1 MMKGIKYLVMGSFLG
16 ASPAVA
22 QETRPPFD
30 LVVPSV
36 PSTSSPISGPD
47 ILYYQYKFSKEDN
60 GEAVLIGGSEKIRL
74 QPIDVNKQDY
84 NEQAERLDLNS
95 LDGSDL
101 LKLQA
106 SELSPDQAA
115 DIQKELRQPTSNLSK
130 MLLGHLINTDVAQ
143 WYDQYES
150 SPDIVKRFIE
160 DHASGRYY
168 SIGNT
173 ELNKKLWNSIGKLNG
188 KLKLSV
194 SRLAG
199 GINRNTK
206 SEIVDS
212 VSMSY
217 ALRSSLNSED
227 PEL

>member
-47 ILYYQYKFSKEDN
+47 
-60 GEAVLIGGSEKIRL
+60 
-74 QPIDVNKQDY
+74 

-115 DIQKELRQPTSNLSK
+115 DTQKELRQPISNLSK
-130 MLLGHLINTDVAQ
+130 VLLGHLINTEVGQ
-143 WYDQYES
+143 WYNQYES
-150 SPDIVKRFIE
+150 SLDIVKRFIE

-199 GINRNTK
+199 GINRHTK

>member
-1 MMKGIKYLVMGSFLG
+1 MKGIKGLVMYAVLG
-16 ASPAVA
+16 ASRAVA
-22 QETRPPFD
+22 QETRPTFD
-30 LVVPSV
+30 LVVPPV
-36 PSTSSPISGPD
+36 PSTSSPISGFD
-47 ILYYQYKFSKEDN
+47 TLYYQYKFLKEDN
-60 GEAVLIGGSEKIRL
+60 GKAVLIGGSKKIRL

-95 LDGSDL
+95 LDGSGL

-130 MLLGHLINTDVAQ
+130 VLLDHLINTEVAQ

-150 SPDIVKRFIE
+150 SLDIVKRFIE

-173 ELNKKLWNSIGKLNG
+173 ELNKKLLNSIVNLNS

-194 SRLAG
+194 SGLAG
-199 GINRNTK
+199 GINRHTK
-206 SEIVDS
+206 SEIVDI

>member
-1 MMKGIKYLVMGSFLG
+1 MGSFLL

-22 QETRPPFD
+22 QETRRTFD
-30 LVVPSV
+30 LAVPSV
-36 PSTSSPISGPD
+36 PSTSSPISGLD
-47 ILYYQYKFSKEDN
+47 ILNYGYKFFEKDN

-130 MLLGHLINTDVAQ
+130 VLLGHLINTEVAQ

-150 SPDIVKRFIE
+150 SLDIVKRFIE

-168 SIGNT
+168 SIGKT
-173 ELNKKLWNSIGKLNG
+173 ELNEKLGNSIGKLNE

-199 GINRNTK
+199 GINRHTE

-217 ALRSSLNSED
+217 ALRSSPNSEG

>member
-1 MMKGIKYLVMGSFLG
+1 MMTGIKGLVTGSFLG
-16 ASPAVA
+16 ASRAVA
-22 QETRPPFD
+22 QETRPTFD
-30 LVVPSV
+30 LVVPPV
-36 PSTSSPISGPD
+36 PSTSSPISGFD
-47 ILYYQYKFSKEDN
+47 TLYYQYEFLEEDN
-60 GEAVLIGGSEKIRL
+60 GKAVLIGRSEKISL

-84 NEQAERLDLNS
+84 NEQAEWLDLNS
-95 LDGSDL
+95 LDGSGL

-130 MLLGHLINTDVAQ
+130 VLLGYLINTEVAQ

-150 SPDIVKRFIE
+150 SLDIVKRFIE
-160 DHASGRYY
+160 DHASERYY

-173 ELNKKLWNSIGKLNG
+173 ELNKKLLNSIGKLNV

-199 GINRNTK
+199 GINRHTE

-217 ALRSSLNSED
+217 ALRISLNSKD

>member
-1 MMKGIKYLVMGSFLG
+1 MMTGIKGLVTGSFLG
-16 ASPAVA
+16 ASRAVA
-22 QETRPPFD
+22 QEPRPPFD

-36 PSTSSPISGPD
+36 PSTSSPISGFD
-47 ILYYQYKFSKEDN
+47 TLYYQYEFLEEDN
-60 GEAVLIGGSEKIRL
+60 GKAVLIGRSEKISL

-84 NEQAERLDLNS
+84 NEQAEWLDLNS
-95 LDGSDL
+95 LDGSGL

-130 MLLGHLINTDVAQ
+130 VLLDHLINTEVAQ

-150 SPDIVKRFIE
+150 SLDIVKRFIE

-173 ELNKKLWNSIGKLNG
+173 ELNKKLLNSIVNLNS

-194 SRLAG
+194 SGLAG
-199 GINRNTK
+199 GINRHTK
-206 SEIVDS
+206 SEIVDI

-217 ALRSSLNSED
+217 ALRSSLNSKD